1 MNIPQLT
8 ALCLRYQGSLAGCQR
23 RSGSC
28 CGGRCPSH
36 ELLDALHFATT
47 KRIEITC
54 WTRQQMEG
62 HASRTQQTLP
72 VAVQEKHQPK
82 AELLARTLQSAL
94 EQRASDIHIEP
105 ADNAYRIR
113 LRIDGVLHPL
123 PDVSPDAGVALT
135 ARLKCWEARILRN
148 IACRRTGNSL
158 SNWQET
164 PSHFVLRPYHVGV
177 VKRWY

>member
-8 ALCLRYQGSLAGCQR
+8 ALCLRYQGVLLDASEEVVHVAVVDA
-23 RSGSC
+23 
-28 CGGRCPSH
+28 PSH

-82 AELLARTLQSAL
+82 AELLTRTLQSAL

-113 LRIDGVLHPL
+113 LRIDGVLHPFTGCFTGCRSRVNRQIKSAGK
-123 PDVSPDAGVALT
+123 PGYCGTSPAAGWAIH
-135 ARLKCWEARILRN
+135 C
-148 IACRRTGNSL
+148 RTG
-158 SNWQET
+158 
-164 PSHFVLRPYHVGV
+164 R
-177 VKRWY
+177 KRRLISYCDLTMSGW

>member
-8 ALCLRYQGSLAGCQR
+8 ALCLRYQGVLLDASEEVVHVAVVDA
-23 RSGSC
+23 
-28 CGGRCPSH
+28 PSH

-82 AELLARTLQSAL
+82 AFPRQRSCRFRGRWISRKMLALFRERRMRSLSLGQRPFQHRREAHRKRTSSGATRHLPLIAVAPL
-94 EQRASDIHIEP
+94 
-105 ADNAYRIR
+105 R
-113 LRIDGVLHPL
+113 LRAGAT
-123 PDVSPDAGVALT
+123 SPGESYGFQPGAAGASAKRSSAGAL
-135 ARLKCWEARILRN
+135 
-148 IACRRTGNSL
+148 
-158 SNWQET
+158 
-164 PSHFVLRPYHVGV
+164 
-177 VKRWY
+177 

>member
-8 ALCLRYQGSLAGCQR
+8 ALCLRYQGVLLDASEEVVHVAVVDA
-23 RSGSC
+23 
-28 CGGRCPSH
+28 PSH

-82 AELLARTLQSAL
+82 AEFPTKFGRTNYDELLSFQIIFNAFHTIYRFGDTFSTVAL
-94 EQRASDIHIEP
+94 C
-105 ADNAYRIR
+105 
-113 LRIDGVLHPL
+113 LGIDGTGELNHAVGGFNFHMTGR
-123 PDVSPDAGVALT
+123 DDIVRQQFGFDFTGGGGVTQT
-135 ARLKCWEARILRN
+135 ARLTAYV
-148 IACRRTGNSL
+148 L
-158 SNWQET
+158 SAT
-164 PSHFVLRPYHVGV
+164 PGIH
-177 VKRWY
+177 